1 VTRYLKLFSIVSV
14 VAIAGAA
21 CGGGGGGTSAP
32 STKAS
37 SAGNL
42 PRGGTLRVVT
52 PADISGGWDP
62 AKEYEAIAW
71 ELYRCCLAR
80 TMLSYKGVEGAPGS
94 VIYPDLA
101 AGMPTVSSDQLTWT
115 FKIKPGI
122 HYSPPFQNTEITAQ
136 DFITALGRLSS
147 PEGSAGG
154 YSFYFSPI
162 KGFDQ
167 AKGDPTKITGVS
179 APDPHTLKVE
189 LTEPTGDLGFRF
201 ATPATTPVPAA
212 AAKGHVKDYGRFFI
226 STGPYMFEGQN
237 ALNFKAAPSA
247 QKPVAGYQPNRSWIL
262 VRNPTWEK
270 EKSSD
275 SLRGQNAFVDKME
288 FAIGGQEADLDNKIE
303 ADAADVC
310 YGCAPEPQAIQKFQT
325 DPNLQDQIH
334 ANPADAFRYLSMN
347 LAIPPFDDIHVRKA
361 MSYVVDKDGLRRLR
375 GGPITGDIA
384 GHLIPDSLEGDQLKG
399 FDPYN
404 TPNKG
409 GDVTKAKNEM
419 KQSKYDHNKDG
430 VCDDPVCKNV
440 LLINDSASPY
450 PQQQALL
457 QDNASKIGI
466 TFTPKSGDRYTFMY
480 AKCQDP
486 NAHAAFCPSPGWAK
500 DYPDASTF
508 GIPLFSSAG
517 IGSSDY
523 SLLGASP
530 ALLKKA
536 GYTVTSVPSVD
547 DKVKTCN
554 GETGDQRITC
564 WANLDKFL
572 MTDVVPVIPW
582 LFDTTVTLTS
592 SRVLNWTY
600 DQDGSEVAFEH
611 LALAGGGA

>member
-1 VTRYLKLFSIVSV
+1 VRRYIKLLAVLSV
-14 VAIAGAA
+14 VAIAAAA
-21 CGGGGGGTSAP
+21 CGGGGGTTGTSPGGKTSGAKLQP
-32 STKAS
+32 
-37 SAGNL
+37 
-42 PRGGTLRVVT
+42 GGTLRVAT

-71 ELYRCCLAR
+71 ELYRCCLTR
-80 TMLSYKGVEGAPGS
+80 TMLSYKGIEGAPGS

-101 AGMPTVSSDQLTWT
+101 TGTPTVSSDQLTWT

-122 HYSPPFQNTEITAQ
+122 HYAPPFQDTEITAQ

-154 YSFYFSPI
+154 YSFYFSSI

-179 APDPHTLKVE
+179 APDPHTLQVQ
-189 LTEPTGDLGFRF
+189 LTEPTGDLGYRF
-201 ATPATTPVPAA
+201 ATPATAPVPAE
-212 AAKGHVKDYGRFFI
+212 AAKGHIKDYGRFLV
-226 STGPYMFEGQN
+226 SSGPYMFEGSDT
-237 ALNFKAAPSA
+237 LNFKQAPAS
-247 QKPVAGYQPNRSWIL
+247 QKPVAGYQPNRSWIF
-262 VRNPTWEK
+262 VRNPTWQK
-270 EKSSD
+270 EKATD
-275 SLRGQNAFVDKME
+275 SLRGKNAFVDRIE
-288 FAIGGQEADLDNKIE
+288 VAIGGEEADLDNKIE
-303 ADAADVC
+303 ADAIDVC
-310 YGCAPEPQAIQKFQT
+310 YGCAPVPQTIQKFET
-325 DPNLQDQIH
+325 DPNLKDQIH
-334 ANPADAFRYLSMN
+334 SNPADAFRYLAMN
-347 LAIPPFDDIHVRKA
+347 MAIPPFDDLHVRKA
-361 MSYVVDKDGLRRLR
+361 MSYIVDKDGLRRAR

-399 FDPYN
+399 FDPYA
-404 TPNKG
+404 TPNSA
-409 GDVTKAKNEM
+409 GDLTKAKNEM
-419 KQSKYDHNKDG
+419 KQSKYDTNKDG
-430 VCDDPVCKNV
+430 ICDASECKNV
-440 LLINDSASPY
+440 LMIADSSPPY
-450 PQQQALL
+450 PDQNAVL
-457 QDNASKIGI
+457 QDNAGKIGI
-466 TFTPKSGDRYTFMY
+466 SFDVKSGDRYTFMY

-536 GYTVTSVPSVD
+536 GYSVTSVPSVD
-547 DKVKTCN
+547 DKVKQCN
-554 GETGDQRITC
+554 GQVGDQRIAC

-582 LFDTTVTLTS
+582 LFDFTVNIIS
-592 SRVLNWTY
+592 SRVLNFTY
-600 DQDGSEVAFEH
+600 DQDGSEIAFDH